1 MQLASVT
8 TESIFGSACSK
19 STLCRNANWAVPLNW
34 PFAVS
39 MVWWP
44 IDFFVEVVNN
54 SPNFLGVP
62 PTPLLVKQPPTPE
75 LYDLRIWSQ
84 AAPSWETSS
93 SWKGKSPHKSPFHC
107 FVGVEVGHSSE
118 KMTESQKVL
127 LCPLK
132 PSLVLRGSQAWL
144 PPFHSVRVETSH
156 D

>member
-1 MQLASVT
+1 MQLSSVTTQLASVT

-62 PTPLLVKQPPTPE
+62 PTPLLVKQPPP
-75 LYDLRIWSQ
+75 
-84 AAPSWETSS
+84 
-93 SWKGKSPHKSPFHC
+93 
-107 FVGVEVGHSSE
+107 
-118 KMTESQKVL
+118 
-127 LCPLK
+127 
-132 PSLVLRGSQAWL
+132 
-144 PPFHSVRVETSH
+144 
-156 D
+156 